1 MTPLFKSH
9 YSIGNSILTIEDIFE
24 KDLDKIILVED
35 SMAGFRKAKKESEKV
50 KKQLIFGLRL
60 NAAGENNSS
69 KLLFFAK
76 NNEGIDSLRRIYT
89 KTYTEQDGIYKIDLK
104 DLKGIKTVV
113 PFYDSFLHRSIHN
126 FGCFELNLPDDVVF
140 FVEDNNHP
148 FDFQIQRAIE
158 KFGGPIE
165 KVKSIYYNKKDDFKA
180 FQFYKAI
187 CNRKMGKSPVF
198 HRPEL
203 EDCSSDEFCW
213 ESFIEKRT

>member
-1 MTPLFKSH
+1 MIPIFKSH
-9 YSIGNSILTIEDIFE
+9 YSIGNSILTIEEIFE
-24 KDLDKIILVED
+24 KDLDKIVLVED
-35 SMAGFRKAKKESEKV
+35 SMTGFRKAKKESENL
-50 KKQLIFGLRL
+50 KKQLVFGLRL
-60 NAAGENNSS
+60 NVASENNSS
-69 KLLFFAK
+69 KLIFFAK
-76 NNEGIDSLRRIYT
+76 DNEGIDSLRRIYT
-89 KTYTEQDGIYKIDLK
+89 KTYTEQDGIYKINLK

-113 PFYDSFLHRSIHN
+113 PFYDSFLHKSIHN

-140 FVEDNNHP
+140 FVENNNHP

-158 KFGGPIE
+158 KFGGTVE
-165 KVKSIYYNKKDDFKA
+165 KAKSIFYNNKEDFKA

-213 ESFIEKRT
+213 ESFIEIN

>member
-1 MTPLFKSH
+1 MIPLFKSH
-9 YSIGNSILTIEDIFE
+9 YSIGNSILTIEEIFE
-24 KDLDKIILVED
+24 KDLDKIVLVED
-35 SMAGFRKAKKESEKV
+35 SMTGFRKAKKESENL
-50 KKQLIFGLRL
+50 KKQLVFGLRL
-60 NAAGENNSS
+60 NVASENNSS
-69 KLLFFAK
+69 KLIFFAK
-76 NNEGIDSLRRIYT
+76 DNEGIDSLRRIYT

-113 PFYDSFLHRSIHN
+113 PFYDSFLHKSIHN

-140 FVEDNNHP
+140 FVENNNHP

-158 KFGGPIE
+158 KFGGTVE
-165 KVKSIYYNKKDDFKA
+165 KAKSIFYNNKEDFKA

-187 CNRKMGKSPVF
+187 CNRKMGKSPCF

-213 ESFIEKRT
+213 ESFIEIN